1 MFRTTLAVLF
11 LCCVL
16 GLTAA
21 YASTHQSTSLQLS
34 PFTNILTTWET
45 DTPQPDTIAYD
56 DPAGGSYYASGG
68 VLYVSVRFTPAL
80 AFDLHAAYIGIYLL
94 SSNAPYNVW
103 LTGDN
108 GGYADPNQILE
119 VVPNLTPLS
128 GWNQVDFAL
137 EHSFAA
143 GQDFH
148 IVCGPLQATASGG
161 PGTYPLLDTNADWL
175 HRSYVNLDWPL
186 LPPTEEFGGYDWR
199 LRAGGE
205 YSSGQ
210 WMDLACSNVDNTS
223 LRFFLCPGGPVTFRS
238 VVRNLG
244 TQEAISFNVNWTVT
258 NEAGLVVFSGGEDYG
273 PLAAG
278 DSMMVTSSFPWLSP
292 EPGDYEVTSVV
303 TILGDVLPENNIKM
317 LEQYVYEPSLPYLMH
332 YDIPD
337 FQANLILSPGMGTAM
352 EFTPCEYPVTISQIQ
367 VQIASAPGIATLRIY
382 GDNGLDDPDPD
393 NILFDLTTPL
403 VVGNNSFPVGD
414 IPITSGSF
422 YVAYEYFDPSTPSIP
437 LDNEPSAGTN
447 ETMPVVYQ
455 RDNPSAGYVRYSHGD
470 HPLRATITPPEVG
483 DCEPAQIVTPDIFI
497 GVQVDYYA
505 DGTMIPFCYGSGH
518 PPGSNYPASAVH
530 LAVANN
536 YQDCY
541 LVYVNACL
549 DINENHI
556 PGHTGQ
562 VSRVVPLTFHPSY
575 SLGLAYDRRDDTFW
589 CGDWETNTLYN
600 FADITGPGG
609 IRIAELYG
617 TFPASYF
624 GLMQMPI
631 SGLEIDQDSHSLW
644 AVLNGSP
651 DQWLEID
658 ITNPAFPLL
667 IQGPFPILWQ
677 SGGGP
682 FSAAGLEYCELLNQ
696 LVAINQNANSVEEFL
711 DVGVGIPVALS
722 SCNLFYNGQSFGSA
736 VLEGPAT
743 LINDSTYAS
752 GHIFTIDNQWQGV
765 GPFLM
770 REGDPPEPA
779 AALAKT
785 FHCESVYTGSPGYVR
800 RKINEPPH
808 TNYQPYVKCQN
819 YPTCDT
825 AYVRNGSGTFKC
837 NCCGA
842 VFVARG
848 SSLGWEGGEK
858 RYHIGNTG
866 VVPIGRQ
873 NLIAV
878 DYYQVIDGVLE
889 CYASN
894 MTSYNHTGAF
904 GSFAEAHTTTQP
916 TGVAYNRFQA
926 IQESPSSITRFSNY
940 PLSVGPLTT
949 RSTSIAGPPVLY
961 PVPPGEVIAFDAAGS
976 VSYPPLAIY
985 LPTHDYVAAPGF
997 PGDTIA
1003 VDFEIIN
1010 AGSSPATVSLIPH
1023 SSLGWLIVAC
1033 PASITLG
1040 AGAYSTV
1047 TVLVQVPPVV
1057 PDYTSDFLGLQAA
1070 LTPDT
1075 VGTGAVIQSVPPLNV
1090 TIAAVGNDVQLQW
1103 RSANDPLH
1111 VGETQLSYRIWRSSD
1126 PTVAFSPIATASD
1139 TTWTDYGASS
1149 SSVKWF
1155 YQITVGYYQ

>member
-1 MFRTTLAVLF
+1 MVKKTLTALF
-11 LCCVL
+11 LCCAL
-16 GLTAA
+16 ALAA
-21 YASTHQSTSLQLS
+21 FASTHEALPLQFSRS
-34 PFTNILTTWET
+34 PEILANWGS

-56 DPAGGSYYASGG
+56 DPAAGTFYAWGG
-68 VLYVSVRFTPAL
+68 VCYVSVRFTPAL
-80 AFDLHAAYIGIYLL
+80 PFDLHAAYVGIQVL
-94 SSNAPYNVW
+94 SSSALYNVW
-103 LTGDN
+103 VTGDN
-108 GGYADPNQILE
+108 AGYADPGQILE
-119 VVPNLTPLS
+119 IVSNLTPLS

-137 EHSFAA
+137 VHHFDAD
-143 GQDFH
+143 QDFH
-148 IVCGPLQATASGG
+148 IVCGPFQATLQYG
-161 PGTYPLLDTNADWL
+161 PGTYPLLDSSPNWL
-175 HRSYVNLDWPL
+175 HRSYVSEDWPL
-186 LPPTEEFGGYDWR
+186 TPPTEEFGGYDWR
-199 LRAGGE
+199 LQAGGE

-210 WMDLACSNVDNTS
+210 WLDLACSNVDNTL
-223 LRFFLCPGGPVTFRS
+223 LRYFLCPSELVFFRTL
-238 VVRNLG
+238 VRNLG
-244 TQEAISFNVNWTVT
+244 TQDATSFGVTWTVT
-258 NEAGLVVFSGGEDYG
+258 DEGGLVTFSTGGVYG
-273 PLAAG
+273 PLPTG
-278 DSMMVTSSFPWLSP
+278 DSLMVTAPLPWSASDLG
-292 EPGDYEVTSVV
+292 EFVVTSTV
-303 TILGDVLPENNIKM
+303 TILGDILPENNIKV

-337 FQANLILSPGMGTAM
+337 FQANLSLNPGMGIAM
-352 EFTPCEYPVTISQIQ
+352 EFTPCDYPVTISQIQ

-382 GDNGLDDPDPD
+382 GDDGLDDPDPD
-393 NILFDLTTPL
+393 NILFDITLPLT
-403 VVGNNSFPVGD
+403 VGNNLIPVGG
-414 IPITSGSF
+414 ISITSGSF
-422 YVAYEYFDPSTPSIP
+422 YVAYEYLDPSTPSIP

-447 ETMPVVYQ
+447 ETMGVVYQ

-470 HPLRATITPPEVG
+470 HPLRAMITPPEVEN
-483 DCEPAQIVTPDIFI
+483 CSPAQIVTPDIFF

-562 VSRVVPLTFHPSY
+562 VSRVVPLTFHPGY

-644 AVLNGSP
+644 AVLNGNP
-651 DQWLEID
+651 DQWLKID
-658 ITNPAFPLL
+658 ITNPAAPLL
-667 IQGPFPILWQ
+667 MQGPFPILWQ

-696 LVAINQNANSVEEFL
+696 LVAINQNTNSVEEFL

-785 FHCESVYTGSPGYVR
+785 FHCESVYTGAPGYVR

-808 TNYQPYVKCQN
+808 SNYQSYEKCKN

-825 AYVRNGSGTFKC
+825 VYVRNGAGTFKC
-837 NCCGA
+837 NCCGE

-866 VVPIGRQ
+866 VVPIGRST
-873 NLIAV
+873 LLAV
-878 DYYQVIDGVLE
+878 QYVQVIDGVLE

-894 MTSYNHTGAF
+894 MTSYNRTGAF
-904 GSFAEAHTTTQP
+904 GSFAEGYTIAQP
-916 TGVAYNRFQA
+916 IGAAYNRFQA
-926 IQESPSSITRFSNY
+926 IQETPTGVTRFSNH
-940 PLSVGPLTT
+940 PLSVGPLTAQ
-949 RSTSIAGPPVLY
+949 SLPGPSVQY
-961 PVPPGEVIAFDAAGS
+961 SVPPGEVIAFDAAGS

-985 LPTHDYVAAPGF
+985 LPSHDYLAAPGF

-1010 AGSSPATVSLIPH
+1010 AGSVPATISLIPH

-1040 AGAYSTV
+1040 AGAYGTV
-1047 TVLVQVPPVV
+1047 AVLVQVPPSV

-1070 LTPDT
+1070 LAPDT
-1075 VGTGAVIQSVPPLNV
+1075 VGMGVVIKSIPPLDV
-1090 TIAAVGNDVQLQW
+1090 TIAAVGSDVQLQW
-1103 RSANDPLH
+1103 RSANDPLEI
-1111 VGETQLSYRIWRSSD
+1111 GTSLLSYRIWRTAD
-1126 PTVAFSPIATASD
+1126 PTAAFSPIATVSD
-1139 TTWTDYGASS
+1139 TTWTDYG
-1149 SSVKWF
+1149 VLLGNTKFF
-1155 YQITVGYYQ
+1155 YRVTAGFFE